1 MNNIYRIEI
10 NFKRLLS
17 KCEELLENNLDDNFW
32 RLEKYILVLE
42 EQFSNLNK
50 SPKKPSIDCLKDYS
64 RRLEFLK
71 NSTKTKKNSDS
82 QEFLTTIFSKRTES
96 TIQKASEPKQIFH
109 KAKMNQESLIREQ
122 LFKKSIDNGPKT
134 SKIIAAEASDTNKL
148 IEDEKTN
155 QDKLA
160 NEMLKSVKAIKEN
173 SILANRIIKSD
184 NKVLDELNLKAEKNV
199 EVLKKTNEHLTNRV
213 SKSCFNCWI
222 WLMIMLILVIFVM
235 MVLFMKLFPKQ
246 KFLSEYQKFKQH
258 NHETSTNFLN
268 NNTIY
273 IENKS
278 IHKIEL

>member
-1 MNNIYRIEI
+1 MSNIYRIEI

-17 KCEELLENNLDDNFW
+17 KCEELLENNFDDDFW

-42 EQFSNLNK
+42 EQFFNLNK
-50 SPKKPSIDCLKDYS
+50 LAKKPSIDCLKDYS

-71 NSTKTKKNSDS
+71 NSTKTKNNPDS
-82 QEFLTTIFSKRTES
+82 HEFLTTILPKRTES

-134 SKIIAAEASDTNKL
+134 IKAEASDTNKL

-199 EVLKKTNEHLTNRV
+199 EVLKKTNEHLSNRV

-246 KFLSEYQKFKQH
+246 KILSDYQNVKQY
-258 NHETSTNFLN
+258 NHDTSANFLN
-268 NNTIY
+268 NNTIF
-273 IENKS
+273 IENQS
-278 IHKIEL
+278 VHKIEL